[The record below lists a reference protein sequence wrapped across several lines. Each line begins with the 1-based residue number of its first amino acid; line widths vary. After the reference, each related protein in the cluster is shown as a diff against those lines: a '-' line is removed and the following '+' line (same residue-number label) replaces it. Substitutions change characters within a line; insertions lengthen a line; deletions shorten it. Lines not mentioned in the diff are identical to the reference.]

1 MLRGRVIFFLAKL
14 MLGLLGLGTTAMLT
28 RWVGPTEY
36 GAYAFG
42 LSIILFTVGAG
53 FGWLNLSLQ
62 RFRPGFREPE
72 FLFGTLIV
80 VFCALCCA
88 IAAVAGL
95 GIMLTNSWRYAP
107 ILAACL
113 FAIFAAA
120 WFELKQRVQL
130 AELQAAPYFWT
141 NVVRGTLILLLTF
154 AAAYTQQ
161 SVTTMILATGVST
174 LIAASLFRT
183 AHLDIFNWRFDRE
196 IGHMLFQFG
205 LPVFVGFGVANVLIS
220 IDRWMLQL
228 LSGSKAVGLFT
239 AASFVAQVPIALLAS
254 GIGPSANAL
263 AVRAYE
269 FTDGT
274 TVKAQLEENLV
285 SLLGIVLPA
294 AVGITALSRNLAF
307 VLVGENFPPAV
318 IELAPWLCVA
328 STLWAVRANY
338 FDSALYAAAD
348 HDHVGDP
355 RRQRRRRFLADP
367 VAGRARRRDRQ
378 LHRSRGWVR
387 RRRHRQPAGLQIAVP
402 VQGDG
407 KGRGRLGAHV
417 FRPSDSGR
425 FARRRRALCSAYDR
439 LARLSHQYR
448 SVGCA
453 AVAPVAGP
461 TGYGMAGS
469 ARLAVLGQSL
479 SIR

>member
-1 MLRGRVIFFLAKL
+1 VLRGRVIFFLAKL

-107 ILAACL
+107 FLAACL

-307 VLVGENFPPAV
+307 VLVGENFAPAV

-338 FDSALYAAAD
+338 FDSAFHLARNTRPLIMIMSVTLAANVAVDFWLIPWQAELGAAIGSCIALGVGFAVAVIASRRVYKLPFPFKETAKVVVASALMYFVLQTVAD
-348 HDHVGDP
+348 
-355 RRQRRRRFLADP
+355 
-367 VAGRARRRDRQ
+367 
-378 LHRSRGWVR
+378 SRGVGALFVQLTIGSLVYLTSIVALDVLQSRQWLVR
-387 RRRHRQPAGLQIAVP
+387 QVTGWLAQRGL
-402 VQGDG
+402 
-407 KGRGRLGAHV
+407 
-417 FRPSDSGR
+417 
-425 FARRRRALCSAYDR
+425 
-439 LARLSHQYR
+439 LS
-448 SVGCA
+448 
-453 AVAPVAGP
+453 
-461 TGYGMAGS
+461 
-469 ARLAVLGQSL
+469 
-479 SIR
+479 

>member
-1 MLRGRVIFFLAKL
+1 

-107 ILAACL
+107 FLAACL

-307 VLVGENFPPAV
+307 VLVGENFAPAV

-338 FDSALYAAAD
+338 FDSAFHLARNTRPLIMIMSVTLAANVAVDFWLIPWQAELGAAIGSCIALGVGFAVAVIASRRVYKLPFPFKETAKVVVASALMYFVLQTVAD
-348 HDHVGDP
+348 
-355 RRQRRRRFLADP
+355 
-367 VAGRARRRDRQ
+367 
-378 LHRSRGWVR
+378 SRGVGALFVQLTIGSLVYLTSIVALDVLQSRQWLVR
-387 RRRHRQPAGLQIAVP
+387 QVTGWLAQRGL
-402 VQGDG
+402 
-407 KGRGRLGAHV
+407 
-417 FRPSDSGR
+417 
-425 FARRRRALCSAYDR
+425 
-439 LARLSHQYR
+439 LS
-448 SVGCA
+448 
-453 AVAPVAGP
+453 
-461 TGYGMAGS
+461 
-469 ARLAVLGQSL
+469 
-479 SIR
+479 

>member
-1 MLRGRVIFFLAKL
+1 VLRGRVIFFLAKL

-107 ILAACL
+107 FLAACL

-307 VLVGENFPPAV
+307 VLVGENFAPAV

-338 FDSALYAAAD
+338 FDSAFHLARNTRPLIMIMSVTLAANAAVDFWLIPWQAELGAAIGSCIALGVGFAVAVIASRRVYKLPFPFKETAKVVVASALMYFVLQTVAD
-348 HDHVGDP
+348 
-355 RRQRRRRFLADP
+355 
-367 VAGRARRRDRQ
+367 
-378 LHRSRGWVR
+378 SRGVGALFVQLTIGSLVYLTSIVALDVLQSRQWLVR
-387 RRRHRQPAGLQIAVP
+387 QVTGWLAQRGL
-402 VQGDG
+402 
-407 KGRGRLGAHV
+407 
-417 FRPSDSGR
+417 
-425 FARRRRALCSAYDR
+425 
-439 LARLSHQYR
+439 LS
-448 SVGCA
+448 
-453 AVAPVAGP
+453 
-461 TGYGMAGS
+461 
-469 ARLAVLGQSL
+469 
-479 SIR
+479 

>member
-1 MLRGRVIFFLAKL
+1 VLRGRVIFFLAKL

-107 ILAACL
+107 FLAACL

-307 VLVGENFPPAV
+307 VLVGENFAPAV

-338 FDSALYAAAD
+338 FDSAFHLARNTRPLIMIMSVTLAANVAVDFWLIPWQAELGAAIGSCIALGVGFAVAVIASRRVYKLPFPFKETAKVVVASALMYFVLQTVAD
-348 HDHVGDP
+348 SRGVGALFVQLTIGSLVYLTSIVALDVLQS
-355 RRQRRRRFLADP
+355 RQWL
-367 VAGRARRRDRQ
+367 VRQ
-378 LHRSRGWVR
+378 LTGWLAQRG
-387 RRRHRQPAGLQIAVP
+387 L
-402 VQGDG
+402 
-407 KGRGRLGAHV
+407 
-417 FRPSDSGR
+417 
-425 FARRRRALCSAYDR
+425 
-439 LARLSHQYR
+439 LS
-448 SVGCA
+448 
-453 AVAPVAGP
+453 
-461 TGYGMAGS
+461 
-469 ARLAVLGQSL
+469 
-479 SIR
+479 

>member
-1 MLRGRVIFFLAKL
+1 VLRGRVIFFLAKL

-107 ILAACL
+107 FLAACL

-239 AASFVAQVPIALLAS
+239 ATSLVAQVPIALLAS

-307 VLVGENFPPAV
+307 VLVGENFAPAV

-338 FDSALYAAAD
+338 FDSAFHLARNTRPLIMIMSVTLAANVAVDFWLIPWQAELGAAIGSCIALGVGFAVAVIASRRVYKLPFPFKETAKVVVASALMYFVLQTVAD
-348 HDHVGDP
+348 SRGVGALFVQLTIGSLVYLTSIVALDVLQS
-355 RRQRRRRFLADP
+355 RQWL
-367 VAGRARRRDRQ
+367 VRQ
-378 LHRSRGWVR
+378 LTGWLAQRG
-387 RRRHRQPAGLQIAVP
+387 L
-402 VQGDG
+402 
-407 KGRGRLGAHV
+407 
-417 FRPSDSGR
+417 
-425 FARRRRALCSAYDR
+425 
-439 LARLSHQYR
+439 LS
-448 SVGCA
+448 
-453 AVAPVAGP
+453 
-461 TGYGMAGS
+461 
-469 ARLAVLGQSL
+469 
-479 SIR
+479 

>member
-1 MLRGRVIFFLAKL
+1 VLRGRVIFFLAKL

-107 ILAACL
+107 FLAACL

-239 AASFVAQVPIALLAS
+239 ATSLVAQVPIALLAS

-307 VLVGENFPPAV
+307 VLVGENFAPAV

-338 FDSALYAAAD
+338 FDSAFHLARNTRPLIMIMSVTLAANAAVDFWLIPWQAELGAAIGSCIALGVGFAVAVIASRRVYKLPFPFKETAKVVVASALMYFVLQTVAD
-348 HDHVGDP
+348 SRGVGALFVQLTIGSLVYLTSIVALDVLQS
-355 RRQRRRRFLADP
+355 RQWL
-367 VAGRARRRDRQ
+367 VRQ
-378 LHRSRGWVR
+378 LTGWLAQRG
-387 RRRHRQPAGLQIAVP
+387 L
-402 VQGDG
+402 
-407 KGRGRLGAHV
+407 
-417 FRPSDSGR
+417 
-425 FARRRRALCSAYDR
+425 
-439 LARLSHQYR
+439 LS
-448 SVGCA
+448 
-453 AVAPVAGP
+453 
-461 TGYGMAGS
+461 
-469 ARLAVLGQSL
+469 
-479 SIR
+479 

>member
-1 MLRGRVIFFLAKL
+1 VLRGRVIFFLAKL

-107 ILAACL
+107 FLAACL

-294 AVGITALSRNLAF
+294 AVGITVLSRNLAF
-307 VLVGENFPPAV
+307 VLVGENFAPAV

-338 FDSALYAAAD
+338 FDSAFHLARNTRPLIMIMSVTLAANVAVDFWLIPWQAELGAAIGSCIALGVGFAVAVIASRRVYKLPFPFKETAKVVVASALMYFVLQTVAD
-348 HDHVGDP
+348 SRGVGALFVQLTIGSLVYLTSIVALDVLQS
-355 RRQRRRRFLADP
+355 RQWL
-367 VAGRARRRDRQ
+367 VRQ
-378 LHRSRGWVR
+378 LTGWLAQRG
-387 RRRHRQPAGLQIAVP
+387 L
-402 VQGDG
+402 
-407 KGRGRLGAHV
+407 
-417 FRPSDSGR
+417 
-425 FARRRRALCSAYDR
+425 
-439 LARLSHQYR
+439 LS
-448 SVGCA
+448 
-453 AVAPVAGP
+453 
-461 TGYGMAGS
+461 
-469 ARLAVLGQSL
+469 
-479 SIR
+479 

>member
-1 MLRGRVIFFLAKL
+1 VLRGRVIFFLAKL

-107 ILAACL
+107 FLAACL

-239 AASFVAQVPIALLAS
+239 ATSLVAQVPIALLAS

-307 VLVGENFPPAV
+307 VLVGENFAPAV

-338 FDSALYAAAD
+338 FDSAFHLARNTRPLIMIMSVTLAANAAVDFWLIPWQAELGAAIGSCIALGVGFAVAVIASRRVYKLPFPFKETAKVVVASALMYFVLQTVAD
-348 HDHVGDP
+348 
-355 RRQRRRRFLADP
+355 
-367 VAGRARRRDRQ
+367 
-378 LHRSRGWVR
+378 SRGVGALFVQLTIGSLVYLTSIVALDVLQSRQWLVR
-387 RRRHRQPAGLQIAVP
+387 QVTGWLAQRGL
-402 VQGDG
+402 
-407 KGRGRLGAHV
+407 
-417 FRPSDSGR
+417 
-425 FARRRRALCSAYDR
+425 
-439 LARLSHQYR
+439 LS
-448 SVGCA
+448 
-453 AVAPVAGP
+453 
-461 TGYGMAGS
+461 
-469 ARLAVLGQSL
+469 
-479 SIR
+479 

>member
-1 MLRGRVIFFLAKL
+1 VLRGRVIFFLAKL

-107 ILAACL
+107 FLAACL

-307 VLVGENFPPAV
+307 VLVGENFAPAV

-338 FDSALYAAAD
+338 FDSAFHLARNTRPLIMIMSVTLAANVAVDFWLIPWQAELGAAIGSCIALGVGFAVAVIASRRVYKLPFPFKETAKVVVASALMYFVLQTGAD
-348 HDHVGDP
+348 SRGVGALFVQLTIGSLVYLTSIVALDVLQS
-355 RRQRRRRFLADP
+355 RQWL
-367 VAGRARRRDRQ
+367 VRQ
-378 LHRSRGWVR
+378 LTGWLAQRG
-387 RRRHRQPAGLQIAVP
+387 L
-402 VQGDG
+402 
-407 KGRGRLGAHV
+407 
-417 FRPSDSGR
+417 
-425 FARRRRALCSAYDR
+425 
-439 LARLSHQYR
+439 LS
-448 SVGCA
+448 
-453 AVAPVAGP
+453 
-461 TGYGMAGS
+461 
-469 ARLAVLGQSL
+469 
-479 SIR
+479 

>member
-1 MLRGRVIFFLAKL
+1 VLRGRVIFFLAKL

-107 ILAACL
+107 FLAACL

-307 VLVGENFPPAV
+307 VLVGENFAPAV

-338 FDSALYAAAD
+338 FDSAFHLARNTRPLIMIMSVTLAANAAVDFWLIPWQAELGAAIGSCIALGVGFAVAVIASRRVYKLPFPFKETAKVVVASALMYFVLQTVAD
-348 HDHVGDP
+348 SRGVGALFVQLTIGSLVYLTSIVALDVLQS
-355 RRQRRRRFLADP
+355 RQWL
-367 VAGRARRRDRQ
+367 VRQ
-378 LHRSRGWVR
+378 LTGWLAQRG
-387 RRRHRQPAGLQIAVP
+387 L
-402 VQGDG
+402 
-407 KGRGRLGAHV
+407 
-417 FRPSDSGR
+417 
-425 FARRRRALCSAYDR
+425 
-439 LARLSHQYR
+439 LS
-448 SVGCA
+448 
-453 AVAPVAGP
+453 
-461 TGYGMAGS
+461 
-469 ARLAVLGQSL
+469 
-479 SIR
+479 

>member
-1 MLRGRVIFFLAKL
+1 VLRGRVIFFLAKL

-72 FLFGTLIV
+72 FLFGTPIV

-107 ILAACL
+107 FLAACL

-228 LSGSKAVGLFT
+228 LSGSTAVGLFT
-239 AASFVAQVPIALLAS
+239 ATSLVAQVPIALLAS

-307 VLVGENFPPAV
+307 VLVGENFAPAV

-338 FDSALYAAAD
+338 FDSAFHLARNTRPLIMIMSVTLAANAAVDFWLIPWQAELGAAIGSCIALGVGFAVAVIASRRVYKLPFPFKETAKVVVASALMYFVLQTVAD
-348 HDHVGDP
+348 
-355 RRQRRRRFLADP
+355 
-367 VAGRARRRDRQ
+367 
-378 LHRSRGWVR
+378 SRGVGALFVQLTIGSLVYLTSIVALDVLQSRQWLVR
-387 RRRHRQPAGLQIAVP
+387 QVTGWLAQRGL
-402 VQGDG
+402 
-407 KGRGRLGAHV
+407 
-417 FRPSDSGR
+417 
-425 FARRRRALCSAYDR
+425 
-439 LARLSHQYR
+439 LS
-448 SVGCA
+448 
-453 AVAPVAGP
+453 
-461 TGYGMAGS
+461 
-469 ARLAVLGQSL
+469 
-479 SIR
+479 